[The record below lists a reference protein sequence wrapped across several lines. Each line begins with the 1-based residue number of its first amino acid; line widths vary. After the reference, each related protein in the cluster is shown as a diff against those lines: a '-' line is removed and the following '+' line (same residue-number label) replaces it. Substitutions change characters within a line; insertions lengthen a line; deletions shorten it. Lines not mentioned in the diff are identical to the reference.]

1 MKIINENIKR
11 SEFESPIYSIERV
24 PVFDLVAQSFN
35 PNSLN
40 SKSFSALQISLKNN
54 GFAMCVTACENQVY
68 DPNIDAKYDP
78 FTKLKMHIEGSEADA
93 KSGSVT
99 GDTAYAT
106 QISDT
111 DMRKAFRVE
120 LIDGAQR
127 SGTIRMGTYLF
138 MQKTPEQQEAMAS
151 KWSQGID
158 IPEDAGKDM
167 LMYLAW
173 RENFSV
179 PCAILKGKSDSEKMS
194 ATILFNTARGSHSL
208 DSMKDIV
215 ANLINVAGMSEEWV
229 AKNLFLDLESVKRMT
244 QLSGLKQAYDNIDA
258 ADLSWNPFED
268 ESYERKTTA
277 YLNREAAKYIQNY
290 LKTHPDANNQARDMG
305 DIITYAESLGWNKSA
320 AEAVFQGK

>member
-1 MKIINENIKR
+1 MNELVKNVVK
-11 SEFESPIYSIERV
+11 SEFQSPIYNVKRV
-24 PVFDLVAQSFN
+24 PVWDLVSQQFN

-40 SKSFSALQISLKNN
+40 SKSFAALQISIFNQ
-54 GFAMCVTACENQVY
+54 GYCMCITACENQLY
-68 DPNIDAKYDP
+68 DETVASKLTP
-78 FTKLKMHIEGSEADA
+78 FERIKMHIEGAENDA

-99 GDTAYAT
+99 GDLAYAT
-106 QISDT
+106 QISDA
-111 DMRKAFRVE
+111 DMRKVFKMEIV
-120 LIDGAQR
+120 DGAQR
-127 SGTIRMGTYLF
+127 SGVIRMGTYLF
-138 MQKTPEQQEAMAS
+138 MQKSEAEQQKMAS
-151 KWSQGID
+151 EWAAGQN
-158 IPEDAGKDM
+158 IPEDAGKTM

-173 RENFSV
+173 RENFSI
-179 PCAILKGKSDSEKMS
+179 PCSVLVGKSDAEKMS

-268 ESYERKTTA
+268 ESYERKTTS
-277 YLNREAAKYIQNY
+277 YLNREAAKYVQNY
-290 LKTHPDANNQARDMG
+290 LKSHPDANNQARDMG